1 MPSPLGFGIENDESK
16 LQEDIMT
23 NIKLKSSLIALTLG
37 LGMSLSGSVYA
48 GYNLT
53 AQQCA
58 ALEEACEESAS
69 NCRSWFAVA
78 QYCQGIMH

>member
-1 MPSPLGFGIENDESK
+1 MPLPLGFGIENDESK
-16 LQEDIMT
+16 LQEDIMN

-37 LGMSLSGSVYA
+37 LGMSLSGTAFA

-58 ALEEACEESAS
+58 NLEEACEESAS
-69 NCRSWFAVA
+69 DCRAWFAVA